1 MALHVIF
8 GAGQVGASL
17 ARTLLERGQSVRVVR
32 RSDRP
37 IPGVEVVCGDAS
49 DSTFAR
55 RATEGAAV
63 VYHCMNPALYRAEAW
78 ERELPALLDSLIGA
92 ALAQDARLVYLDNLY
107 AYGPT
112 EGRRD
117 ESTPRAAE
125 GRKGRLRAALE
136 AKLAGT
142 PGLRWAA
149 GRAGDFFGP
158 GTADNSLISPALVA
172 GLRRGKAPWLVGE
185 IRAPHAFSYVPD
197 VVAGL
202 AALGMDPEAAGV
214 YHLPVLEV
222 APAELVRAIGAAMG
236 RQIQPHAVPAWA
248 VRALGPVVPLLGE
261 LRETLYQWDRPFL
274 VDDARFRA
282 RYPGL
287 ASTLEQAAAGT
298 AA

>member
-17 ARTLLERGQSVRVVR
+17 ARTLLERGQPVRVVR

-37 IPGVEVVCGDAS
+37 IPGVEVICGDAS

-55 RATEGAAV
+55 RAAEGAAV

-136 AKLAGT
+136 ARLAGT

-172 GLRRGKAPWLVGE
+172 GLRRGKTPWLVGE

-236 RQIQPHAVPAWA
+236 RQVQPHAVPAWA

-274 VDDARFRA
+274 VDDTRFRA